1 MTLRDNDLTL
11 RDMTT
16 MARAAVLRGFPELV
30 TRLGGDPRA
39 LLRRHRLDPRVLENE
54 DALIPSRASIELL
67 EDSARL
73 LQCPDFG
80 LQLAQFQDV
89 STLGPLAIAIQH
101 ARSVREAAASA
112 SRFIF
117 IQGTDVAFTL
127 QPAPDDR
134 HCAELRFEFL
144 QSQTTS
150 CRQCTDLAI
159 GLTHRIISLPFGGSY
174 PLDRVLLPHEPLAPA
189 STYARFFGAPVR
201 FAQAYAAL
209 RVPVAFLEQP
219 LPDFNETL
227 RALAVSYLERNY
239 ADREH
244 PLSARVRLVL
254 SKSLGSS
261 QAEIAGV
268 ASLLA
273 MHPRT
278 LQRQL
283 AEEGSTFEAIR
294 DQVRQQ
300 AALRYLVSTELALT
314 QVATLL
320 GLSEQSALTRC
331 CKRWFDKTPS
341 EIRNEATPPAGAAR
355 RQASAR

>member
-1 MTLRDNDLTL
+1 
-11 RDMTT
+11 MTT

-39 LLRRHRLDPRVLENE
+39 LLRKHRLNPGALDNE

-80 LQLAQFQDV
+80 LRLAQFQDV

-117 IQGTDVAFTL
+117 IQGADVVFTL
-127 QPAPDDR
+127 QPAPMERD
-134 HCAELRFEFL
+134 CAELRFEFL
-144 QSQTTS
+144 EAQSMN

-189 STYARFFGAPVR
+189 SAYARFFGAPVR

-209 RVPVAFLEQP
+209 RVPVAFLEAP

-227 RALAVSYLERNY
+227 RTLAVNYLERNY
-239 ADREH
+239 SDREH
-244 PLSARVRLVL
+244 SLSARVRLIL

-261 QAEIAGV
+261 QSEIGGV
-268 ASLLA
+268 AALLA

-283 AEEGSTFEAIR
+283 AEEESTFESIR
-294 DQVRQQ
+294 DQVRRQ

-314 QVATLL
+314 QIATLL

-331 CKRWFDKTPS
+331 CRRWFDKTPS
-341 EIRNEATPPAGAAR
+341 EIRNEAATPDEGKR
-355 RQASAR
+355 ASAR

>member
-1 MTLRDNDLTL
+1 
-11 RDMTT
+11 MTT
-16 MARAAVLRGFPELV
+16 MTRAASLRGFPELV
-30 TRLGGDPRA
+30 TRLGGDPHA
-39 LLRRHRLDPRVLENE
+39 LLRQQRLDPRMLENE
-54 DALIPSRASIELL
+54 DALIPSRAAIHLL

-117 IQGTDVAFTL
+117 IQGTDIVFAL
-127 QPAPDDR
+127 QPDATNR
-134 HCAELRFEFL
+134 SYAELRFEFL
-144 QSQTTS
+144 DSSAMS
-150 CRQCTDLAI
+150 CRQCIDLAI

-174 PLDRVLLPHEPLAPA
+174 PLDRVLLPHEPSAPV
-189 STYARFFGAPVR
+189 STYTRFFGAPVR
-201 FAQAYAAL
+201 FAEAYAAL
-209 RVPVAFLEQP
+209 RVPVAFLDQP

-239 ADREH
+239 SDREH
-244 PLSARVRLVL
+244 SLSARVRLIL
-254 SKSLGSS
+254 LKSLGTA
-261 QAEIAGV
+261 QAEIGGV
-268 ASLLA
+268 AGLLA

-283 AEEGSTFEAIR
+283 AEEEATFESIR

-314 QVATLL
+314 QIAILL

-331 CKRWFDKTPS
+331 CRRWFGKTPS
-341 EIRNEATPPAGAAR
+341 QIRSDAEDTKEASRAA
-355 RQASAR
+355 ASMH